1 METGRIDAI
10 QVPYNPKEREVE
22 REILPLAAELGL
34 GVVVMRPFGEG
45 GLLRRAP
52 SAEELAPLARF
63 GVRTWPQ
70 ALLKWS
76 LSDRRCHVA
85 IPATSHPEHMAAN
98 AEAGEPPWLGERERA
113 LVARLAG
120 AA

>member
-1 METGRIDAI
+1 MEVREFGRAGFA
-10 QVPYNPKEREVE
+10 VPVVGLGTWRVFDVRGAAGEAAARRVVDVALE
-22 REILPLAAELGL
+22 REILPLAADLGL

-52 SAEELAPLARF
+52 SA
-63 GVRTWPQ
+63 
-70 ALLKWS
+70 
-76 LSDRRCHVA
+76 D
-85 IPATSHPEHMAAN
+85 
-98 AEAGEPPWLGERERA
+98 A